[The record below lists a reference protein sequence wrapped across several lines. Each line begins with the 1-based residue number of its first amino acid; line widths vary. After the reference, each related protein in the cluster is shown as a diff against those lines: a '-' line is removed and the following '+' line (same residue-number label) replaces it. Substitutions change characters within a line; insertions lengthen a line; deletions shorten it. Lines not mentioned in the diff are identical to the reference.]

1 MPFGYYARLSRRDQ
15 ATYRQSDAAGAW
27 EIPEAAVAAVRP
39 RVEELRAALED
50 TARAGG
56 DPAAEAGPIT
66 RVERA
71 SEAICARLSASLG
84 APAPIV
90 DILAVRPSEDWGELH
105 GLYTTG
111 DEPPRIRV
119 WMRTAK
125 KARVVA
131 FRTFLRTLLHE
142 LGHHLDFEVLRLDQS
157 FHTEGFF
164 RRESALFR
172 LLVPEAPGRPGGR
185 EAG

>member
-1 MPFGYYARLSRRDQ
+1 VK
-15 ATYRQSDAAGAW
+15 T
-27 EIPEAAVAAVRP
+27 
-39 RVEELRAALED
+39 LRAALEVD
-50 TARAGG
+50 DDRAVR
-56 DPAAEAGPIT
+56 EAS
-66 RVERA
+66 V
-71 SEAICARLSASLG
+71 AICAGLSAALG
-84 APAPIV
+84 APPPIV
-90 DILAVRPSEDWGELH
+90 EILAVRPSEEWGELH

-125 KARVVA
+125 RGRVVA

-164 RRESALFR
+164 RRESGLVKAL
-172 LLVPEAPGRPGGR
+172 LPERAVG
-185 EAG
+185 

>member
-1 MPFGYYARLSRRDQ
+1 MRRL
-15 ATYRQSDAAGAW
+15 
-27 EIPEAAVAAVRP
+27 
-39 RVEELRAALED
+39 EE
-50 TARAGG
+50 
-56 DPAAEAGPIT
+56 
-66 RVERA
+66 V
-71 SEAICARLSASLG
+71 SEAICAAISVALG
-84 APAPIV
+84 VPAPIV

-111 DEPPRIRV
+111 DEPARIRV
-119 WMRTAK
+119 WMRTARK
-125 KARVVA
+125 GRVVA

-172 LLVPEAPGRPGGR
+172 LLVPGEPARPAGG
-185 EAG
+185 G